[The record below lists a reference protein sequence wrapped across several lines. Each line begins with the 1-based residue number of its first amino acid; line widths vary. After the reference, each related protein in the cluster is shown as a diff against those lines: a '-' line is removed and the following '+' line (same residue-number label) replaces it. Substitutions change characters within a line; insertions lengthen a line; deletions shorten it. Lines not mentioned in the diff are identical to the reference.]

1 MSARHRSQLTII
13 AAGLAVSILTACHPG
28 GEDSPEAAATTR
40 EAALAPREVR
50 LVTPEVREERPSIQL
65 VGEVRAFDSVAVSP
79 EVAGK
84 VDAVRVEV
92 GDRVRSGQ
100 PLAEID
106 RSTYKIYL
114 DQSEAQ
120 LLAAKANLEL
130 AAKEL
135 ERKRDLVSDNTI
147 AQATFDQAKAAHD
160 LAQAQVASAEAARS
174 LAQRNWERSIVRA
187 PAAGAITHRSVVAG
201 QWTDVGQR
209 IFELAV
215 GEKFKVAARV
225 PAAWAA
231 QLGGLEGFDF
241 TVAASGAARHATLYS
256 IDPVVNESSRSF
268 EVVGVAGNADGA
280 LRPGMFT
287 DVTLQAPRSQPSLW
301 LPVPAVATSD
311 MSQVM
316 VVENGAIALRRV
328 QVGRRADGSIEI
340 VDGLEEGQAVV
351 AEVAGLHRGVPVR
364 IVGDATNANS

>member
-1 MSARHRSQLTII
+1 MSARYRSQLTFI
-13 AAGLAVSILTACHPG
+13 ASGLLATALAACHGGG
-28 GEDSPEAAATTR
+28 GEAPEAAAASR

-50 LVTPEVREERPSIQL
+50 LITPELRMEQPSVQL

-84 VDAVRVEV
+84 VDAVHVEV
-92 GDRVRSGQ
+92 GDRVRTGQ

-106 RSTYKIYL
+106 RATYKIHL
-114 DQSEAQ
+114 DQAEAHLQ
-120 LLAAKANLEL
+120 AAQAELEL
-130 AAKEL
+130 ASKEL

-160 LAQAQVASAEAARS
+160 LAKAQAASAEASRN
-174 LAQRNWERSIVRA
+174 LAQRNWERSVVRA
-187 PAAGAITHRSVVAG
+187 PASGSITRRSAVAG

-209 IFELAV
+209 LFELAI
-215 GEKFKVAARV
+215 GEKVKVAGRV
-225 PAAWAA
+225 PAAWAS
-231 QLGGLEGFDF
+231 QLNSLEGFDF
-241 TVAASGAARHATLYS
+241 TVAASTTARRATLYS

-268 EVVGVAGNADGA
+268 EVVGVAGNPEGD
-280 LRPGMFT
+280 LRPGMFA
-287 DVTLQAPRSQPSLW
+287 DVTLQAPRSQRSLW
-301 LPVPAVATSD
+301 LPVSAVATSD

-316 VVENGAIALRRV
+316 VVKDGAITLLRV

-351 AEVAGLHRGVPVR
+351 AKVAGLHRGVPVT
-364 IVGDATNANS
+364 IVGQSPAASS

>member
-1 MSARHRSQLTII
+1 MSARHRTQLTII
-13 AAGLAVSILTACHPG
+13 AAGLAASTLTACHPG
-28 GEDSPEAAATTR
+28 GGETPEAAAAVR

-50 LVTPEVREERPSIQL
+50 LISPEVREERRSIQL
-65 VGEVRAFDSVAVSP
+65 VGEIRAFDSVAVSP

-84 VDAVRVEV
+84 VEAVHVEV

-120 LLAAKANLEL
+120 LLAASADLEL

-135 ERKRDLVSDNTI
+135 ERKRDLLSDNTI
-147 AQATFDQAKAAHD
+147 AQATFDQAKAAND
-160 LAQAQVASAEAARS
+160 LAKAQVQAAEAARS
-174 LAQRNWERSIVRA
+174 LAQRNWERSVVRA
-187 PAAGAITHRSVVAG
+187 PASGAITRRSVVAG
-201 QWTDVGQR
+201 QWTDVGQSL
-209 IFELAV
+209 FELAV

-231 QLGGLEGFDF
+231 QLSGLEGFDF
-241 TVAASGAARHATLYS
+241 IVAASAIARHATLYS

-268 EVVGVAGNADGA
+268 EVVGVADNQDGA
-280 LRPGMFT
+280 LRPGMFA
-287 DVTLQAPRSQPSLW
+287 DVTLQAPRSQRSLW
-301 LPVPAVATSD
+301 LPVSAVATSD

-316 VVENGAIALRRV
+316 VVEDGAITLLRV

-340 VDGLEEGQAVV
+340 VDGLEEGRAVV